1 MLLRRA
7 IPLALAIAAIA
18 CEPPVPFDASAHNPS
33 FVDYAVFDPAP
44 DPVDNSPVD
53 IPLPSDVA
61 LQPQALAT
69 QSGAQL
75 EVLQSFAA
83 QGGWPA
89 DQDLALTFD
98 FVRINL
104 DATGKATRTAPALDL
119 STINPST
126 LLILSLSAASTAGFF
141 SVSRVVVNGTPC
153 SLKNFAMMC
162 IVCRHP
168 SQGVGSAARLFWWAV
183 SAS

>member
-89 DQDLALTFD
+89 DQDLALTNTTHLLDDWFLD
-98 FVRINL
+98 SLGIVVTVLFLESNFKIKFSRADINGAAFASI
-104 DATGKATRTAPALDL
+104 D
-119 STINPST
+119 
-126 LLILSLSAASTAGFF
+126 SLTD
-141 SVSRVVVNGTPC
+141 
-153 SLKNFAMMC
+153 
-162 IVCRHP
+162 IV
-168 SQGVGSAARLFWWAV
+168 AR
-183 SAS
+183 